1 LEENVNTRSSGN
13 KGVTRNN
20 GKWKVIIIEKG
31 DKVKG
36 DTFNLGTFDSPEV
49 AASIYARVGFIL
61 NIEYVATM
69 TR

>member
-1 LEENVNTRSSGN
+1 MNTRSSGF

-36 DTFNLGTFDSPEV
+36 DKFNIKLR
-49 AASIYARVGFIL
+49 IINL
-61 NIEYVATM
+61 
-69 TR
+69 